1 MLGEIQPLLFKTG
14 PLSDSRLVAK
24 TKLEIFGRNLDDAFG
39 VTQTKLNKGSYG
51 VLENIF
57 YGMNNLE
64 ISLEI
69 LSIENPA
76 EILSEYFAAGS
87 LKRGDAHRNPNANV
101 PRDFLR
107 LVNYINRNSY
117 SNIGFANLTHK
128 FKKCFDSSPGKQ
140 MERLEILEPSVK
152 EGFVNS
158 FRAKYRPSNKE
169 DSVNQAFYDPNY
181 DGGSKGTYAN
191 LIYSKLK
198 SLSERVKEIV
208 RIIL

>member
-1 MLGEIQPLLFKTG
+1 MQKSLFETE
-14 PLSDSRLVAK
+14 PLSNSNDAV
-24 TKLEIFGRNLDDAFG
+24 AFG
-39 VTQTKLNKGSYG
+39 VTQTGLKKASYG

-64 ISLEI
+64 IPLEI

-107 LVNYINRNSY
+107 LVNHINRNSY
-117 SNIGFANLTHK
+117 SNIGFADLTHK
-128 FKKCFDSSPGKQ
+128 FKKSSCFNSSPGKQ
-140 MERLEILEPSVK
+140 MERLELLEPSVK

-158 FRAKYRPSNKE
+158 FLAEYRPSNIE
-169 DSVNQAFYDPNY
+169 YPFDSDAFYDPNC
-181 DGGSKGTYAN
+181 DGRSKGIYADR
-191 LIYSKLK
+191 IYDKLV
-198 SLSERVKEIV
+198 SLGKEAKQI
-208 RIIL
+208 